1 MSPWEVLGLE
11 EGASVDAIRAAHR
24 KAVLLYH
31 PDRFA
36 NAPASLRLAATQA
49 MQEANAAADVLL
61 AAARNWAPGR
71 APSRAVE
78 RYRPRNRWDREL
90 ATEPARGHHA
100 DLAA

>member
-11 EGASVDAIRAAHR
+11 EGASVDAVRAAHR
-24 KAVLLYH
+24 EAVLLYH

-36 NAPASLRLAATQA
+36 NAPASLRRAATQA
-49 MQEANAAADVLL
+49 MQEANAAHDVLL
-61 AAARNWAPGR
+61 AAARNWAPSKE
-71 APSRAVE
+71 PSTAVD

-90 ATEPARGHHA
+90 AGEPAVGRHA